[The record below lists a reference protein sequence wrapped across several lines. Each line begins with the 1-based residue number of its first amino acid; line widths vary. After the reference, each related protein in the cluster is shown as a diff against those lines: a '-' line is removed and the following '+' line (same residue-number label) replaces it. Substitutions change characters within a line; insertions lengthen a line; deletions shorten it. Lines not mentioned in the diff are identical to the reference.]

1 MKPRLLIL
9 DRDGVINKDSNA
21 FVKSA
26 AEWLPLPGSM
36 EAIGMF
42 SRAGIPVTVASNQ
55 SGIGR
60 GLFDRDALYAM
71 HRKMRRVARIHG
83 GHIDRIV
90 FCPHHPDAGCE
101 CRKPKPGMLLQL
113 LKSYAVSPG
122 EAVLVGDSMRDL
134 DAALTAGVRPVLLLT
149 GNGLET
155 QGRLKERN
163 LDIETWPDLQAYAR
177 RLLAVAGQ

>member
-36 EAIGMF
+36 EAIGML

-90 FCPHHPDAGCE
+90 FCPHHPDADCD
-101 CRKPKPGMLLQL
+101 CRKPKPGMLHQL
-113 LKSYAVSPG
+113 LKAYGVAPG
-122 EAVLVGDSMRDL
+122 QAVLIGDSMRDL
-134 DAALTAGVRPVLLLT
+134 ESARAAGVHPVLVLT
-149 GNGLET
+149 GNGPET
-155 QGRLKERN
+155 RRKLAERGI
-163 LDIETWPDLQAYAR
+163 DCETWPDLLAYAR
-177 RLLAVAGQ
+177 QLLAERV